1 MGELIASNLPSR
13 HILPRLYIP
22 DQRVIP
28 NQFPSFHKYET
39 SSIYIAR
46 YTCQSNFV
54 LVIPSN
60 IYGELISILFLEEKR
75 RRRKK
80 KGERE
85 RERGGGQH
93 GRGHKISLPDRK
105 RGRLMNRGDRL
116 TWTHRSLETTS
127 TMLISIVHCSP
138 LIPRTVMRRFINNK
152 EHERHIND
160 DVL

>member
-54 LVIPSN
+54 LVIPSKY

-85 RERGGGQH
+85 RGEGGNTEGDI
-93 GRGHKISLPDRK
+93 KLASL
-105 RGRLMNRGDRL
+105 
-116 TWTHRSLETTS
+116 
-127 TMLISIVHCSP
+127 
-138 LIPRTVMRRFINNK
+138 TVN
-152 EHERHIND
+152 EED
-160 DVL
+160 